1 MRTVVCG
8 PSHKGQQCADPDWL
22 RKAVEPICRRRILPL
37 WEGIRSPTRIWHV
50 SRNAFGTS
58 CPTLA
63 QTQDSALETLTCR
76 MSEPH
81 PSTPL
86 LTSVRTSA
94 EQAQLIRS
102 ANRNMAIYGRTWPS
116 NATSKHTLQI
126 NEDYRMATG
135 STISHQLSIQ
145 FPPDP

>member
-8 PSHKGQQCADPDWL
+8 PSHKGQQCAEPDWL

-76 MSEPH
+76 MS
-81 PSTPL
+81 T
-86 LTSVRTSA
+86 TSVYAAAHICPHKRRASSTDQICQSKHGHIW
-94 EQAQLIRS
+94 Q
-102 ANRNMAIYGRTWPS
+102 NMAFKRHLKTYIANKRRLSDGDGEHYFPS
-116 NATSKHTLQI
+116 VVDTVPH
-126 NEDYRMATG
+126 
-135 STISHQLSIQ
+135 
-145 FPPDP
+145 